1 MDIPLLRTKE
11 SGWPVTGHGP
21 NTIEV
26 RNRSLRLSDGACASF
41 AVTGYPAEVGP
52 GWLEPLLNYPGRVAV
67 SVHVEPVPPA
77 IAANRLKKQLAR
89 LESTNRADS
98 EHGREDFAAQT
109 ASEDARELSLSLAR
123 QETRLFRL
131 GLYITVHAPDDE
143 TLEAECEDI
152 RAIASSMLL
161 DTAPATFRP
170 LQGLVTTLPLATDC
184 LGMRRTIDT
193 GALSASF
200 PFTSPDLDS
209 EISDTAV
216 LYGLNASSS
225 SLVLWDRWAADNHNS
240 TVLARS
246 GAGKS
251 YFTKLDVLRSLYTG
265 VEVAVIDPETE
276 YQPLTDAVGGT
287 HLPLGAPGIHLNP
300 FDLPTTDTIGPAA
313 GGTPTDGDALTRRA
327 LFLHTLIATLVDQNL
342 EPAEKAALDRSII
355 DTYAHAGITYDPRTW
370 ARPAPLLRDLADAL
384 AADTDPAARQ
394 VAAHLAPYVTGTH
407 RHLFAEP
414 TSRRPD
420 GHLVVFSL
428 RELPDELRAAGTLLA
443 LDAVWRRVTNP
454 RDRRLR
460 LVVVD
465 EAWLLMREPEG
476 AKWLLRLAKS
486 ARKYLCG
493 LATVT
498 QDAADLLGSP
508 LGQAIVANSATQIL
522 MRQAPQSI
530 DSVAEAFALSDGERQ
545 ILLSASRGEGLLV
558 AGSQRAAFQTIAS
571 PAEHQIAVTG
581 IQAAEAVPEPE
592 VEP

>member
-1 MDIPLLRTKE
+1 MDIPVLRTGR
-11 SGWPVTGHGP
+11 SQWPETGIGP
-21 NTIEV
+21 DSVEV
-26 RNRSLRLSDGACASF
+26 RNRSLVLSDGVCASF

-77 IAANRLKKQLAR
+77 VAANRLKKQLAR
-89 LESTNRADS
+89 LESTNQADR

-184 LGMRRTIDT
+184 LEMRRTIDT
-193 GALSASF
+193 GALAAAF
-200 PFTSPDLDS
+200 PFTSPDLDT

-216 LYGLNASSS
+216 LYGVNASSS

-251 YFTKLDVLRSLYTG
+251 YLTKLDILRSLYAG

-276 YQPLTDAVGGT
+276 YQPLADAVGGT
-287 HLPLGAPGIHLNP
+287 HIPLGAPGTHLNP
-300 FDLPTTDTIGPAA
+300 FDLPATS
-313 GGTPTDGDALTRRA
+313 PTDDGTRTHGDALTRRA
-327 LFLHTLIATLVDQNL
+327 LFLHTLIATLVGQPL

-355 DTYAHAGITYDPRTW
+355 DTYAQAGITSDRRTW
-370 ARPAPLLRDLADAL
+370 ARPAPLLRDLADVL
-384 AADTDPAARQ
+384 AADSDPASRQ

-414 TSRRPD
+414 TSQRPD

-454 RDRRLR
+454 HDRRLR

-508 LGQAIVANSATQIL
+508 LGQSIIANSATQIL
-522 MRQAPQSI
+522 MRQAPQAI
-530 DSVAEAFALSDGERQ
+530 DSIAEAFGLSDGERQ
-545 ILLSASRGEGLLV
+545 VLLSASRGEGLLI
-558 AGSQRAAFQTIAS
+558 AGPQRAAFQTIAS
-571 PAEHQIAVTG
+571 PSEHQIAVTG
-581 IQAAEAVPEPE
+581 IQATEAPD
-592 VEP
+592 VEDEL